1 MVIFFSSKKLSQC
14 LCMIASEKK
23 LTQLHLYYYLVLIR
37 SAIQAPG
44 QLIILIKKTFS
55 VSMCFFVLHTEHN
68 KKDKGC

>member
-23 LTQLHLYYYLVLIR
+23 PYTVTYYYLVLIR

-44 QLIILIKKTFS
+44 QLIILIKKHFQ
-55 VSMCFFVLHTEHN
+55 
-68 KKDKGC
+68 